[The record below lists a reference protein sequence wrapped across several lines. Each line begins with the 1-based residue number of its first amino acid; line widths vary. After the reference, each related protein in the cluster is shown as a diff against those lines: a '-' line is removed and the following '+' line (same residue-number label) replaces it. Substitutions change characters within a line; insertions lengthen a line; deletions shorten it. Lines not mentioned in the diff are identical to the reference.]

1 MGLGPVAPLSAPAAG
16 GQRGCGRHLFGRRQY
31 PTASRGSRA
40 AAPAAPLSKSAV
52 SRIVGTLKVELE
64 AWRTRSLAELTSSAS
79 TSMPCAAGPER
90 REGRGRPAL
99 GIVAVL
105 TDGQK
110 QLVALELCAGGETFE
125 AWKGCLDDLGAR
137 GLVAP
142 VWCVIDGHPGL
153 RKAVGLGWPAAV
165 VQRCCVHKLRNLE
178 RKAPKHAL
186 AEIRADFHRIVYAES
201 AAAARAAYTAF
212 ERKWTPRCPGVV
224 RSLQEGG
231 DELLTFFQFPKR
243 QWKTLR
249 TTNVIERLNEE
260 FRRRVK
266 TQGALPTEDAAL
278 VLLFGLVVSGQIR
291 LRRLDGWRQIPPML
305 RAPPVGRMTHRA
317 APPGSRSIGRP
328 LSAYPPERPFRA
340 IRIRA
345 MLPHHP
351 RTGRCA
357 PHFPHQAGHHPF
369 KGPVVNGIDGRGD
382 LGSTNR
388 ARCSDSAPRRVRWWL
403 QCEHRHHR
411 DAGWRRSSQ
420 AEAVRKVLA
429 RKVGG
434 ETLAGTP
441 TTFFCT

>member
-1 MGLGPVAPLSAPAAG
+1 MGEHTRTEARPPDGRPGSLGELIHAAVRHAIEVAVDEELTAALGARPYERGGGRGGYRNGTKARTLTGPTGPLALAVPRARLFTPTGRREWASRLLPRYQRRLREVNETVVATYLAGANTRRLRGALGPLL
-16 GQRGCGRHLFGRRQY
+16 R
-31 PTASRGSRA
+31 
-40 AAPAAPLSKSAV
+40 AAPLSKSAV
-52 SRIVGTLKVELE
+52 SRIVGTLKAELE
-64 AWRTRSLAELTSSAS
+64 AWRTRSLAELDVVGLYLDALALRVRSA
-79 TSMPCAAGPER
+79 
-90 REGRGRPAL
+90 GRVVSVPAL
-99 GIVAVL
+99 GVVAVL

-110 QLVALELCAGGETFE
+110 QLVALDLCAGGETFA
-125 AWKGCLDDLGAR
+125 AWKACLDDLGAR

-212 ERKWTPRCPGVV
+212 ERTWTSRCPGVV

-231 DELLTFFQFPKR
+231 EELLTFFQFPKR

-291 LRRLDGWRQIPPML
+291 LRRLDGWRQIPAML
-305 RAPPVGRMTHRA
+305 RNH
-317 APPGSRSIGRP
+317 
-328 LSAYPPERPFRA
+328 
-340 IRIRA
+340 
-345 MLPHHP
+345 
-351 RTGRCA
+351 
-357 PHFPHQAGHHPF
+357 
-369 KGPVVNGIDGRGD
+369 
-382 LGSTNR
+382 
-388 ARCSDSAPRRVRWWL
+388 
-403 QCEHRHHR
+403 
-411 DAGWRRSSQ
+411 RRS
-420 AEAVRKVLA
+420 AA
-429 RKVGG
+429 
-434 ETLAGTP
+434 
-441 TTFFCT
+441 